1 MRSITEALADKYSG
15 DDDEDIS
22 GSGFVLFVPRSP
34 TRRRLPSTLILDH
47 CDIDSVGD
55 EQCLSSLCHEVKEL
69 DLAHNQIS
77 EWNEVELNIDGLVFL
92 TKTRILT
99 IFLFTG

>member
-1 MRSITEALADKYSG
+1 MRSITQAVQEKYY
-15 DDDEDIS
+15 DDEDEDDRT
-22 GSGFVLFVPRSP
+22 GSGFILFVPRTSG
-34 TRRRLPSTLILDH
+34 RRRLPSTLILDH

-77 EWNEVELNIDGLVFL
+77 EWDEVG
-92 TKTRILT
+92 TTQRMIL
-99 IFLFTG
+99 I